1 MSKKTDQIPGQMTIF
16 DFLKPEK
23 RRPCDYRFHRYL
35 GQKVR
40 FNHGR
45 DILPGIYT
53 VKEIEKYYT
62 IVIDEGGRELAG
74 TPTTIFPVDDS
85 DYFEEGTE

>member
-1 MSKKTDQIPGQMTIF
+1 MENEAIAGQMSIF
-16 DFLKPEK
+16 DFLDRPKK
-23 RRPCDYRFHRYL
+23 LRPCDYRFRRYI
-35 GQKVR
+35 GQKVQ

-74 TPTTIFPVDDS
+74 TPTTIFPVDDN
-85 DYFEEGTE
+85 DYFEEGET